1 MIITIQQLRFDFKID
16 LQWFST
22 NFLYVG
28 VMEAKGNRADMLFEN
43 GLLTFTKSVLS
54 CLAVHSKENK
64 GCHTENPWY
73 NQANYYHHITKQ
85 NKYFICCEVFG

>member
-28 VMEAKGNRADMLFEN
+28 VMEAWGNRPDMLFEN
-43 GLLTFTKSVLS
+43 GLLTFKKSVLS
-54 CLAVHSKENK
+54 CLAIH
-64 GCHTENPWY
+64 P
-73 NQANYYHHITKQ
+73 
-85 NKYFICCEVFG
+85 